1 MSIALISDYNLIM
14 FQVIFQKILYQP
26 VLNVLVLI
34 YNFMPFY
41 KDMGIAIIIFV
52 VVMNILLSPLRKNVT
67 KSEEDQEKIV
77 AELKQA
83 EEEYKGNILAYKKA
97 KKEILKKHRKT
108 INLRGFDLLV
118 EGIYFITFWWVFAR
132 GLPQKD
138 WHLLYSWVTQPAE
151 PVNLTFLHLF
161 DLTTVS
167 WTLNLI
173 SAVGLFIVLFL
184 SNWWKPKKATRED
197 YMILIWGPFA
207 AYFISSKLP
216 AGQEFFFTI
225 TEVLHFIRL
234 ITNQINKIGKKLG
247 FKESPLPVKDF
258 AKTGWK
264 QISGG

>member
-1 MSIALISDYNLIM
+1 
-14 FQVIFQKILYQP
+14 
-26 VLNVLVLI
+26 
-34 YNFMPFY
+34 MPIY

-52 VVMNILLSPLRKNVT
+52 VVMNIILSPLRKRVEG
-67 KSEEDQEKIV
+67 SEEEQEIIM
-77 AELKQA
+77 AELKEA
-83 EEEYKGNILAYKKA
+83 EKKYGSDALGFKKA
-97 KKEILKKHRKT
+97 KKQMLKKHRKT
-108 INLRGFDLLV
+108 INLRGFDLLI
-118 EGIYFITFWWVFAR
+118 EGIYFITFWWVFAK
-132 GLPQKD
+132 GLPQQD
-138 WHLLYSWVTQPAE
+138 WNLLYSWVPKPPD
-151 PVNLTFLHLF
+151 PVNLTFLNLF

-184 SNWWKPKKATRED
+184 KNWWKPKKASRED
-197 YMILIWGPFA
+197 YLILVWAPFA

-234 ITNQINKIGKKLG
+234 ISNQIKKIRKKLG
-247 FKESPLPVKDF
+247 FEESILPIKDF